1 MINCIFNS
9 HIALGMSKTRS
20 SCSQVPEMN
29 LDMNSDYSGLCTDM
43 LAGYRPF
50 KRHFVTRLS
59 WQNRL
64 IHQVSWF
71 FT

>member
-9 HIALGMSKTRS
+9 HIALGMSKNRS

-50 KRHFVTRLS
+50 
-59 WQNRL
+59 
-64 IHQVSWF
+64 
-71 FT
+71 